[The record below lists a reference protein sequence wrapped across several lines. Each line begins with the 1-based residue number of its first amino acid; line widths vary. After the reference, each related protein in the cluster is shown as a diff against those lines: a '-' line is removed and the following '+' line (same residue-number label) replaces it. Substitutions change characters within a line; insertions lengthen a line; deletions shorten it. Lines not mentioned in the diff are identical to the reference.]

1 MKALARQVKR
11 NQLIR
16 SWESVIEAY
25 PPVAGMEK
33 EEAADW
39 LLALED
45 HGKLKIFFECVD
57 ELIEAR
63 IERAS

>member
-1 MKALARQVKR
+1 MKTLARKVKR

-16 SWESVIEAY
+16 NLPSVVNVY
-25 PPVAGMEK
+25 PPVAGMGK

-45 HGKLKIFFECVD
+45 QGKLIISFDCVD

-63 IERAS
+63 IERVS